1 MVQCAAESIKKGL
14 DILES
19 KDYEGAIRYFTELH
33 KTYSEEK
40 SDVNISITLSLLG
53 LAKYLLNRNNYGES
67 LKILNDA
74 QYMADFTKNNTAKIV
89 NEYASGTIEF
99 GEGSKQTA
107 LLHYENAKN
116 ASMISGDE
124 LSIVGYVLTRIKQI
138 KSGMDFT
145 LPVKSDPLVSL
156 VKIGRSISA
165 VTDID
170 ILLKVIA
177 EETKI
182 AIQADRCTVFLLDK
196 EKNELWSKV
205 ALGMDS
211 QEIRFPADKGLAGYV
226 VKTGEPL
233 NIPDAYNDD
242 RFNPDVDKETGYKT
256 NSILCLPIKNN
267 NQEIIG
273 AFQVLN
279 KKEGV
284 FTKGDED
291 LLVAIG
297 GSASIALENAQLF
310 EQQKELYKEQK
321 ELFECFIDTLATSID
336 ARDKITAGH
345 SSRVKLYSMLIV
357 DELGCDEKFK
367 ELIEKAATL
376 HDIGKIGIRD
386 SVL

>member
-1 MVQCAAESIKKGL
+1 MVQCASESIKKGL

-19 KDYEGAIRYFTELH
+19 KDFESAIGYFTELH
-33 KTYSEEK
+33 KIYSEEK
-40 SDVNISITLSLLG
+40 SNVNISITLSLLG
-53 LAKYLLNRNNYGES
+53 LSKYLFNRNNYRET

-74 QYMADFTKNNTAKIV
+74 QYLADYTKNSTAKIV
-89 NEYASGTIEF
+89 NEYASGTVEF
-99 GEGSKQTA
+99 GEGSKETA

-138 KSGMDFT
+138 KNGMDFT

-211 QEIRFPADKGLAGYV
+211 QEIRFPARQRAC
-226 VKTGEPL
+226 
-233 NIPDAYNDD
+233 
-242 RFNPDVDKETGYKT
+242 R
-256 NSILCLPIKNN
+256 LCCKNRR
-267 NQEIIG
+267 
-273 AFQVLN
+273 AF
-279 KKEGV
+279 EYCRC
-284 FTKGDED
+284 
-291 LLVAIG
+291 I
-297 GSASIALENAQLF
+297 
-310 EQQKELYKEQK
+310 
-321 ELFECFIDTLATSID
+321 
-336 ARDKITAGH
+336 
-345 SSRVKLYSMLIV
+345 
-357 DELGCDEKFK
+357 
-367 ELIEKAATL
+367 
-376 HDIGKIGIRD
+376 
-386 SVL
+386 

>member
-1 MVQCAAESIKKGL
+1 M
-14 DILES
+14 
-19 KDYEGAIRYFTELH
+19 
-33 KTYSEEK
+33 
-40 SDVNISITLSLLG
+40 
-53 LAKYLLNRNNYGES
+53 
-67 LKILNDA
+67 
-74 QYMADFTKNNTAKIV
+74 
-89 NEYASGTIEF
+89 
-99 GEGSKQTA
+99 
-107 LLHYENAKN
+107 
-116 ASMISGDE
+116 
-124 LSIVGYVLTRIKQI
+124 GYVLTRIKQI
-138 KSGMDFT
+138 KNGMDFS
-145 LPVKSDPLVSL
+145 LPIKSDPLVSL
-156 VKIGRSISA
+156 VKIGRSITA

-170 ILLKVIA
+170 VLLKVIA

-182 AIQADRCTVFLLDK
+182 AIQADRCTVFMLDK
-196 EKNELWSKV
+196 DKNELWSKV

-233 NIPDAYNDD
+233 NIPEAYNDPH
-242 RFNPDVDKETGYKT
+242 FNPDIDKETGYRTKT
-256 NSILCLPIKNN
+256 ILCMPIKNN

-279 KKEGV
+279 KLNGV

-321 ELFECFIDTLATSID
+321 ILFESFIDTLATSID

-345 SSRVKLYSMLIV
+345 SSRVKLYSMLLV
-357 DELGCDEKFK
+357 NALDCDEKFK
-367 ELIEKAATL
+367 EIVEKAAIL

-386 SVL
+386 SVLQKEGKLTDEEYKHIQEHVKITHDIWKKFIPQKISNRSQTLLVLTTKNTTVQAITDI